1 METNIIKKGKKW
13 SDNYGQMAALLL
25 GFLVFAIL
33 FNAFKER
40 SAAVL
45 TLKGLEGI
53 MMVVRV
59 IHIVAGC
66 MCLGCGLAAFLT
78 AKGGKAHRA
87 NGKIYFWS
95 MAIIFVTGIAM
106 ALFFNQVFFFFIG
119 FVSFYPAFIGYRI
132 LSQKKLSEGQ
142 KAMWYDYV
150 ICSIVGCVAAYGIYL
165 GIKNI
170 NETVGILLL
179 VFNTLLLSNFRKPL
193 KLYMKK
199 PEFKG
204 FWLIVHI
211 TEMSGSYL
219 AACTA
224 FLVNNY
230 KYFSYVPQLVLWTSP
245 GIIGGIIIFF
255 VARKYKRKMGM
266 LKVGSNV

>member
-1 METNIIKKGKKW
+1 METNTVKKEKKI
-13 SDNYGQMAALLL
+13 SDNYGQIAALAL
-25 GFLVFAIL
+25 GFIVFAIL
-33 FNAFKER
+33 FGAFKER
-40 SAAVL
+40 SAAIF

-53 MMVVRV
+53 MMVIRV

-78 AKGGKAHRA
+78 VKGGKAHRT

-106 ALFFNQVFFFFIG
+106 ALYFNQIFFFFIG

-142 KAMWYDYV
+142 KPMWYDYLIIV
-150 ICSIVGCVAAYGIYL
+150 IVGLVASYGIYL

-179 VFNTLLLSNFRKPL
+179 IFNTLLLNHFRKPL
-193 KLYMKK
+193 KLYTKK

-204 FWLIVHI
+204 YWLIVHI
-211 TEMSGSYL
+211 TEMSGSYI

-230 KYFSYVPQLVLWTSP
+230 KYFTFVPELVLWTSP
-245 GIIGGIIIFF
+245 GIIGGFIIFF
-255 VARKYKRKMGM
+255 VARKYKRK
-266 LKVGSNV
+266 LTPVVK

>member
-1 METNIIKKGKKW
+1 METSKVTKGKKV
-13 SDNYGQMAALLL
+13 SDNYGQIAALAL
-25 GFLVFAIL
+25 GFIVFAIL
-33 FNAFKER
+33 FGAFKER
-40 SAAVL
+40 SASIF

-53 MMVVRV
+53 MMVLRV

-78 AKGGKAHRA
+78 VKGGKAHRT

-106 ALFFNQVFFFFIG
+106 ALYFNQIFFFFIG

-142 KAMWYDYV
+142 KAMWYDYAISV
-150 ICSIVGCVAAYGIYL
+150 IVGLVASYGIYL

-179 VFNTLLLSNFRKPL
+179 IFNALLLNSFRKPL

-204 FWLIVHI
+204 YWLIVHI
-211 TEMSGSYL
+211 TEMSGSYI

-230 KYFSYVPQLVLWTSP
+230 KYFSFVPQILLWTSP
-245 GIIGGIIIFF
+245 GIIGGLIIFL
-255 VARKYKRKMGM
+255 VARKYKRK
-266 LKVGSNV
+266 LSPVTK